1 MTMDTQQLDCLTNAE
16 FMTLISE
23 PQYTALIS
31 LMGPLSID
39 TIRHILTFIPI
50 SVDLSKRTV
59 RRLTTAIK
67 ECNVDAFKFIYDH
80 EYMNHFICNWFEY
93 DELLDDCVWN
103 FYPICE
109 CAKCEPIKIHRQLYV
124 QPCTCLNGKRY
135 LAFLTAYNTTYD
147 FIINPTKKSIVK
159 YRQMLDYIIESGP
172 VIVDHISVELKIF

>member
-1 MTMDTQQLDCLTNAE
+1 MDTQQLDYLTNAE

-23 PQYTALIS
+23 PQYAALIS

-39 TIRHILTFIPI
+39 TIRHILTFIPT

-59 RRLTTAIK
+59 RRLTSAIK

-80 EYMNHFICNWFEY
+80 EYMNHFICN
-93 DELLDDCVWN
+93 
-103 FYPICE
+103 

-147 FIINPTKKSIVK
+147 FIINPTNKSIVK